1 MTRTTGGINELRA
14 AIGTVF
20 TPEDPDYDQARLLF
34 NADADR
40 RPAVVA
46 RCSSA
51 ADVVAAVRYAQAEG
65 LEIAVRC
72 GAHSMSGQGGVD
84 DGLVVDLSGMR

>member
-1 MTRTTGGINELRA
+1 MTQTMGGGVQELRA
-14 AIGTVF
+14 AMAGAVM
-20 TPEDPDYDQARLLF
+20 TPEDPDYDQARLLW

-46 RCSSA
+46 RCNST

-65 LEIAVRC
+65 LEIAVRAVRTAF
-72 GAHSMSGQGGVD
+72 GWE
-84 DGLVVDLSGMR
+84 